1 MVVPVVILILLQ
13 GAASQ
18 MCINQQI
25 SEQDQQ
31 LTTDLCLKFDAA
43 AIDLRVVGGAPIKS
57 TDAPWHTIVAL
68 EGSGELDFTR
78 ILGGGSLVTPRLVI
92 TAAHLFW
99 TNSLKSQV
107 CPKHV
112 RDLLTAKECHDLK
125 GGCPKGCRRVA
136 SDSVQLYFGV
146 TEAVG
151 ALLPPPYAIDGIELH
166 PGYNKQSISN
176 NVIDGHDIAIVR
188 TNLNVEFHQ
197 TVQLICLPTPDLEF
211 ELLTAETGT
220 SITGFGRDGKSGH
233 NLAENLQQGCLH
245 LVLNSTCREAYRPI
259 ARKAPSLFPQG
270 ELTGDQLC
278 ARGDGVDSCQVT
290 TLRMGFFLNPNGAFP
305 AK

>member
-1 MVVPVVILILLQ
+1 MVVTGVILILIQ
-13 GAASQ
+13 GATSK
-18 MCINQQI
+18 MCLNQHI

-31 LTTDLCLKFDAA
+31 PNLCVKFDAA
-43 AIDLRVVGGAPIKS
+43 AIDLRVVGGAPIQA

-68 EGSGELDFTR
+68 EGAGELDFTR

-99 TNSLKSQV
+99 TNSIKRHV
-107 CPKHV
+107 CPKYA
-112 RDLLTAKECHDLK
+112 RDLMTTEECLGLK

-146 TEAVG
+146 TKAVG
-151 ALLPPPYAIDGIELH
+151 DLLPTPYTVDSIELH

-176 NVIDGHDIAIVR
+176 DVIDGHDIAIVR
-188 TNLNVEFHQ
+188 TNQIVKFYQ

-259 ARKAPSLFPQG
+259 AHKAPSLFPQG

-278 ARGDGVDSCQVT
+278 ARGDGMDSCQVT
-290 TLRMGFFLNPNGAFP
+290 ILRI
-305 AK
+305 